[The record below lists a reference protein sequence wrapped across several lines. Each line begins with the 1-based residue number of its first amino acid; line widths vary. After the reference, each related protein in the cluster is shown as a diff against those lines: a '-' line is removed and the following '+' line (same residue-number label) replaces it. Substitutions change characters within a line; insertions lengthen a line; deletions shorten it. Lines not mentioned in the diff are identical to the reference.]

1 MINTGSISQAS
12 QEQYGVKKNYE
23 KRVSKKEKEK
33 QVKQAKDDKDF
44 YGSLIDKINADKN
57 KGEVTT
63 LTNSN
68 LDATSNANA
77 EQLQSF
83 SAGMNKSQA
92 ASLGNSILGSQA
104 INSYDENIDTNNA
117 NAREELMAYVENIL
131 KAKGKTKDLENL
143 QEIASIEN
151 QQDWINSLLNIA
163 EVGYEGANSII
174 GGSK

>member
-1 MINTGSISQAS
+1 MINTGYTSHAS
-12 QEQYGVKKNYE
+12 QEQYDARKKYE
-23 KRVSKKEKEK
+23 ERMTKKEKEK
-33 QVKQAKDDKDF
+33 QVKQAKEDKVF
-44 YGSLIDKINADKN
+44 YDSLIDKINADKN
-57 KGEVTT
+57 EGERTT

-68 LDATSNANA
+68 LDATSTANA

-104 INSYDENIDTNNA
+104 INSYEENIDTNTS
-117 NAREELMAYVENIL
+117 NAREELMAYVENML

>member
-12 QEQYGVKKNYE
+12 QEQYNIRKTNE
-23 KRVSKKEKEK
+23 KRMSKKEKEK
-33 QVKQAKDDKDF
+33 VKQANEDKDF
-44 YGSLIDKINADKN
+44 YSSLIDKINTDKN
-57 KGEVTT
+57 KGEITT

-68 LDATSNANA
+68 LDATSNASA

-104 INSYDENIDTNNA
+104 INSYDENIDTNNS
-117 NAREELMAYVENIL
+117 NAREELMTYVENIL